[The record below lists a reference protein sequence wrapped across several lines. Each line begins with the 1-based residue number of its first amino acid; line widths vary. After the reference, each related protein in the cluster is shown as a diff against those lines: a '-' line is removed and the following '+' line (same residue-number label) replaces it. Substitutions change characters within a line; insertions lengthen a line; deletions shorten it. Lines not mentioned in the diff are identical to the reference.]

1 VLMPKTAKLPQ
12 QVVPRVVVTPDTPS
26 YYVNYI
32 LVSNT
37 QYDFCLSVTRLGSP
51 LPAEQV
57 ERIKKGEP
65 LLMDAILQIIMPPA
79 VAEGLIKAL
88 TEQHH
93 KYQEALAQQKEGGQ
107 IERVEGKRRQPNRL
121 Q

>member
-1 VLMPKTAKLPQ
+1 MPKSRGKPPL
-12 QVVPRVVVTPDTPS
+12 QVVPKLVVTSDTPS

-32 LVSNT
+32 QVSNT
-37 QYDFCLSVTRLGSP
+37 QYDFSLSVARIGSP
-51 LPAEQV
+51 LSEEQF

-88 TEQHH
+88 TEQQQ
-93 KYQEALAQQKEGGQ
+93 KYQEALAKQQEGGQ
-107 IERVEGKRRQPNRL
+107 IEGIEGKRKQSNRL